1 LLTFPALIGLA
12 AVGEPLFHTLFGH
25 KWDAAIILFQILSIR
40 GIFVVLTQLYY
51 NYTVSLGRS
60 RAMIAIETAK
70 DALVFIA
77 IPATIFS
84 GSLEVLVWGQA
95 AASLITFVI
104 ALAISSKAT
113 GYGAVRMLKD
123 LVPFLA
129 ISVLSAAAAM
139 LAGSLIASPMLML
152 SAEIAMGAL
161 AYIWML
167 KTLRIPELP
176 EMASYLLGRFRKK

>member
-1 LLTFPALIGLA
+1 
-12 AVGEPLFHTLFGH
+12 
-25 KWDAAIILFQILSIR
+25 
-40 GIFVVLTQLYY
+40 
-51 NYTVSLGRS
+51 
-60 RAMIAIETAK
+60 MIAIETAK

-84 GSLEVLVWGQA
+84 GSLEVAVWGQA

-152 SAEIAMGAL
+152 SAEIAVEHWPTYGC
-161 AYIWML
+161 
-167 KTLRIPELP
+167 LRHY
-176 EMASYLLGRFRKK
+176 ASPNFRKWHLTCWAVSGKNKKVYLFSQRNRPKP

>member
-1 LLTFPALIGLA
+1 
-12 AVGEPLFHTLFGH
+12 
-25 KWDAAIILFQILSIR
+25 
-40 GIFVVLTQLYY
+40 
-51 NYTVSLGRS
+51 
-60 RAMIAIETAK
+60 
-70 DALVFIA
+70 
-77 IPATIFS
+77 
-84 GSLEVLVWGQA
+84 
-95 AASLITFVI
+95 
-104 ALAISSKAT
+104 
-113 GYGAVRMLKD
+113 MLKD